1 MPGLLLFWM
10 LAAVMQGT
18 TYSCVGVSRNG
29 RVEII
34 PNKQGERTTASC
46 VAFTADGRVLL
57 GTPAKEQAES
67 NPRNTG
73 QAGGMRRRAK
83 G

>member
-1 MPGLLLFWM
+1 
-10 LAAVMQGT
+10 MQGT
-18 TYSCVGVSRNG
+18 TYSCVAVSRNG

-73 QAGGMRRRAK
+73 QAAAGAEERRGSCCSSSR
-83 G
+83 

>member
-1 MPGLLLFWM
+1 
-10 LAAVMQGT
+10 MQGT

-73 QAGGMRRRAK
+73 QASGRHTRAK
-83 G
+83 GGSVQQQSLTA